1 MLPEP
6 KMTDAPGTVWNEY
19 NKRVVNLVPPS
30 VPTHPKEAGP
40 DREGCPVSV
49 LGHLDGNFWFLDA
62 VGQLRSLSASQL
74 SKRADLV
81 GLFGGEDG
89 VSWLLTQFPR
99 IVTRKIVT
107 LDGEEYSESIQGFLI
122 TAVCDWLMSEAKS
135 AGLFGAHL
143 RLRKPGIWPDANGRP
158 IVHCGD
164 VVFIDGQPQKPGT
177 RIGNEIWSAASASP
191 RPSQPCDKSIAQQ
204 LQANM
209 RELWKF
215 RNPGGEIIA
224 IGLLGVGYFGATIP
238 WRSNGFLIGPAGS
251 GKTMLL
257 DMMRAASPMHHFT
270 SDTTKPGLEQ
280 AVNGRAMAI
289 YIEEA
294 SDRQDQRGAQALMDI
309 VLSAT
314 GGEGT
319 KGHRGSAGGQV
330 RTIEV
335 VGSIIM
341 AAVSPPAMQPQH
353 EARFTMIEMVRPEAG
368 EDNKL
373 SMQAA
378 IRRARDAGPQMWA
391 RAIASM
397 DRYNAALELF
407 RSALSDAGCAPR
419 EMDQAGA
426 ILAGW
431 WVLTE
436 DSIPDAR
443 QAKGGVVAIAE
454 YVRSA
459 VDVSEDDGSRR
470 MLDHMLSSIV
480 PLERSTE
487 HDSIGNL
494 IRKAFHDDD
503 IHRDFAR
510 KILRNYGIRC
520 VAHDEIRDGRGME
533 IPRASVGDGLWF
545 GSGFEPLKA
554 LFRGSPFEGDRWR
567 FELGRLESARK
578 SAGPIRIGGPKAC
591 RAIWVSRQDVVGD
604 DDDHVT

>member
-1 MLPEP
+1 
-6 KMTDAPGTVWNEY
+6 MTDDPSSGVWDEYDKKVVSLMPAGAPPRSKG
-19 NKRVVNLVPPS
+19 S
-30 VPTHPKEAGP
+30 GP
-40 DREGCPVSV
+40 DRDNCPIAV

-62 VGQLRSLSASQL
+62 VGQLRSLTASQL
-74 SKRADLV
+74 SKRGDLV

-89 VSWLLTQFPR
+89 VAWLLEQFPR
-99 IVTRKIVT
+99 IVTRKVVT
-107 LDGEEYSESIQGFLI
+107 IDGEEYTESVQGFLI
-122 TAVCDWLMSEAKS
+122 AAVSDWLMSEAKT

-143 RLRKPGIWPDANGRP
+143 RLRKPGVWPDADGRP
-158 IVHCGD
+158 VVHCGD
-164 VVFIDGQPQKPGT
+164 MVFIDGKPHKPGT
-177 RIGNEIWSAASASP
+177 RIGNEIWAAAP
-191 RPSQPCDKSIAQQ
+191 ATAKPSEPCDRSIAET
-204 LQANM
+204 LQGDM

-215 RNPGGEIIA
+215 RKPGGEIIA
-224 IGLLGVGYFGATIP
+224 VGLLGVGYFGATIP

-257 DMMRAASPMHHFT
+257 EMMRAASPMHHFT

-289 YIEEA
+289 YVEEA
-294 SDRQDQRGAQALMDI
+294 ADRQDQRGAQALMDI

-373 SMQAA
+373 AMQAA
-378 IRRARDAGPQMWA
+378 IRRARDAGPQLWA

-397 DRYNAALELF
+397 DRYNTSLELF

-436 DSIPDAR
+436 DGVPDAR
-443 QAKGGVVAIAE
+443 QAKGGVLVIAE

-470 MLDHMLSSIV
+470 MLDHMLSSLV
-480 PLERSTE
+480 PLERSSDHE
-487 HDSIGNL
+487 SIGTL
-494 IRKAFHDDD
+494 IRRAFLSYDLERD
-503 IHRDFAR
+503 IAR
-510 KILRNYGIRC
+510 KILVRYGIRC
-520 VAHDEIRDGRGME
+520 VGFNEIHDGRGME
-533 IPRASVGDGLWF
+533 IPRGSEGDGIWF
-545 GSGFEPLKA
+545 ANGYEPLKA

-578 SAGPIRIGGPKAC
+578 SAGSVRIGGSKPG
-591 RAIWVSRQDVVGD
+591 RAIWVSRHDVVGD
-604 DDDHVT
+604 DNEDVTPKT